1 MSRSTG
7 DKNSQQ
13 QPQQH
18 NQNQNI
24 IQPIQQSLQNLRTPP
39 TTQQQPQQ
47 QRQIIT
53 LPSSGPFIIINNN
66 SSLNAN
72 EGILRAPV
80 NTIPNS
86 ICYSTPP
93 TGAPALVINQNP
105 ANVSSVASQ
114 STPTTHLESLSPIAK
129 KRLKLELGDSS
140 SSCGSTNTIED
151 LVALKSKILEHK
163 LQRSKGLKEK

>member
-39 TTQQQPQQ
+39 ATQQQPQQ

-53 LPSSGPFIIINNN
+53 LPSSPFIIINNN
-66 SSLNAN
+66 SALNAN

-93 TGAPALVINQNP
+93 TGTPALVVNQNP

-163 LQRSKGLKEK
+163 LLRCKGLKEK